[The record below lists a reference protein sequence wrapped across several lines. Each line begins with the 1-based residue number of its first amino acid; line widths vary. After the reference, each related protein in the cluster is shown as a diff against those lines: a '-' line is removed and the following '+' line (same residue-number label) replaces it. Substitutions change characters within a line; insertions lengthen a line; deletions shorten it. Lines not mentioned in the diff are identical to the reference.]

1 MRVREFVA
9 TFRLKKCAG
18 HLPDDRL
25 SGVKVKLPWSLVAF
39 AGWSLMKGHLYSVDS
54 PSVKNRS

>member
-1 MRVREFVA
+1 M

-18 HLPDDRL
+18 HLSDGRL

-39 AGWSLMKGHLYSVDS
+39 AGWSLMRGHLYSVDS
-54 PSVKNRS
+54 LSLKKRS